1 MPRHSLRTWTLAA
14 FAALAGAATAG
25 LGALA
30 CASDAAAPGPQ
41 PAIRFSVRILDLG
54 ESRAGTVAVRNEG
67 AAPAASVTFAAGPVT
82 DSAGAAEPGARL
94 EVAPPQLSSLEPGR
108 LVILDVRVELTA
120 PLDPGTY
127 GATLEARTE
136 GVAADSLTVTF
147 RVPAPRPPAGPSVTI
162 TAGPDS
168 VRQGDV
174 VSYAAEARDST
185 GAPQNPASL
194 RWTIDPPDAGLVT
207 QDGRFVAYTPGMV
220 KVIAST
226 DHAADTLQTQVTPR
240 GLSGSFT
247 IVGHARHG
255 LRFTSDLW
263 VHGDHAYTGTWG
275 RRVVDSV
282 PYLGDRLFVFD
293 VSNPA
298 APALTDSV
306 ALDARTVN
314 DVKVRSDGTLA
325 VATHEG
331 SSDNRNGITLLE
343 LSDPAH
349 PRAITRFTEGLEA
362 GVHNVWIEGSFVYA
376 VANRDGLRIIDI
388 ANPAAPRTVASFY
401 GGSSFLHDVYVR
413 RGLAFLS
420 HWDAGL
426 IILDVGHGIA
436 GGSPISPREVSRIV
450 TDGGHT
456 HNAWYWPAGG
466 YVFVGEENVQRPGF
480 MHVVDVRD
488 LRNPREVATFQVPG
502 ATPHN
507 FWMDEERAILYL
519 AWYENGVRALD
530 VSGELLGALERQGR
544 EIAFSRYAGEGRCF
558 SGQGTCTWAPQ
569 LHRGLVFVSDPNEG
583 LWVLRPEF

>member
-1 MPRHSLRTWTLAA
+1 MRCRSFRTSTLAA
-14 FAALAGAATAG
+14 LTALGGAGAAS

-30 CASDAAAPGPQ
+30 CGSDAAAPEAEPLV
-41 PAIRFSVRILDLG
+41 RFAVRVLELG
-54 ESRAGTVAVRNEG
+54 ESRAGTVAVSNQG
-67 AAPAASVTFAAGPVT
+67 TAPATSVTLVASPVT
-82 DSAGAAEPGARL
+82 DSAGRSVAGARI
-94 EVAPPQLSSLEPGR
+94 EVAPPQLSR
-108 LVILDVRVELTA
+108 
-120 PLDPGTY
+120 LDPGRFVILAVQVEVTVALGP
-127 GATLEARTE
+127 GAYQAAVEARA
-136 GVAADSLTVTF
+136 GRAADSLKVTF
-147 RVPAPRPPAGPSVTI
+147 RVPAPPPPAGPSVTI

-174 VSYAAEARDST
+174 VSYAAEARDSAGT
-185 GAPQNPASL
+185 LQDPGSL
-194 RWTIDPPDAGLVT
+194 RWTVSPPEAGLVT
-207 QDGRFVAYTPGMV
+207 RDGRFVAYSPGTV

-226 DHAADTLQTQVTPR
+226 NRAADTVAARVTPR
-240 GLSGSFT
+240 GLSGSLGT
-247 IVGHARHG
+247 VGHARHG

-263 VHGDHAYTGTWG
+263 VHGNYAYTGTWG
-275 RRVVDSV
+275 ARVVEGAV
-282 PYLGDRLFVFD
+282 YTGNRLFVFD
-293 VSNPA
+293 VSNAA
-298 APALTDSV
+298 APVLTDSV
-306 ALDARTVN
+306 PLDARTVN
-314 DVKVRSDGTLA
+314 DVKVRADGGLA

-331 SSDNRNGITLLE
+331 SSDGRNGITLLD

-349 PRAITRFTEGLEA
+349 PRTLTRFTEGLEP
-362 GVHNVWIEGSFVYA
+362 GVHNIWIEGAFIYA
-376 VANRDGLRIIDI
+376 AVDGNGLRVIDI
-388 ANPAAPRTVASFY
+388 SDPAAPRTVASFY

-413 RGLAFLS
+413 DGLAFLA

-436 GGSPISPREVSRIV
+436 GGSPAAPREVSRIV
-450 TDGGHT
+450 PDGGNT

-466 YVFVGEENVQRPGF
+466 YLFVGEENFQRPGF

-488 LRNPREVATFQVPG
+488 LRSPKEVAAFRVPG

-544 EIAFSRYAGEGRCF
+544 EIAFSRYAGVGECF
-558 SGQGTCTWAPQ
+558 SGMGTCTWAPQ